1 MPHVRANSPKQA
13 LALSFLYKARQR
25 IGRRG
30 VPAILEDLPD
40 RAPMITAMIQQMD
53 QHLSARHLARTTVR
67 ESKLDDFGMFDGV
80 QPGAV
85 VNEPI
90 VDLGYGC
97 IQLCKH
103 RRVRSIR
110 RLKIMRR
117 TFQVS
122 SENLIYDMGMVQY
135 ADREANRNFAL
146 LAHQLRQLIEQLP
159 IGPLLI
165 LEEFYDSRR

>member
-1 MPHVRANSPKQA
+1 MPHVRANPPKQA

-40 RAPMITAMIQQMD
+40 CAPMITAMIQQMD
-53 QHLSARHLARTTVR
+53 QHLSAHHLARTTVR
-67 ESKLDDFGMFDGV
+67 ESKLDDFGMFGGV
-80 QPGAV
+80 QPRAV

-90 VDLGYGC
+90 VDLGYRS
-97 IQLCKH
+97 IQLCKR

-117 TFQVS
+117 AFQVS
-122 SENLIYDMGMVQY
+122 SENL
-135 ADREANRNFAL
+135 
-146 LAHQLRQLIEQLP
+146 
-159 IGPLLI
+159 
-165 LEEFYDSRR
+165 